1 MCKQCKGRGEG
12 VAHSHLPP
20 CPQVQKV
27 HTDKTFSWQLARI
40 SNFFSFQN
48 SPKYCCMMYEKRA
61 KKRKEEQG
69 KLKCQNIYICCHI
82 TIQRI
87 LLKNLKFK

>member
-1 MCKQCKGRGEG
+1 MQGERKGGC
-12 VAHSHLPP
+12 SFSPPP

-27 HTDKTFSWQLARI
+27 HTDKTFSWQPARI

-61 KKRKEEQG
+61 KKEKKNKE
-69 KLKCQNIYICCHI
+69 N
-82 TIQRI
+82 
-87 LLKNLKFK
+87 